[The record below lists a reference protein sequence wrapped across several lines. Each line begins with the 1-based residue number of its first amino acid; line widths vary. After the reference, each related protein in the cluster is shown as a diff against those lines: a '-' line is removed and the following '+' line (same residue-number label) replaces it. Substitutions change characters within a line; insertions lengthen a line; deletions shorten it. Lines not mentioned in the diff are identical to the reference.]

1 MTFLSPLRYPG
12 GKGLLTK
19 FAVEVLRQNV
29 HRTATYVEPFAGGAA
44 IALGLLHQGV
54 VAHAVIGDADPRIAA
69 FWRAA
74 TEQHDGLVS
83 KIRSCKVSMTTWHA
97 QREIVSR
104 GSFDDLELG
113 FATFFLNR
121 TNHSGVID
129 AGPIGGMAQEGKWL
143 LDCRFNKPHLIE
155 RLETV
160 RDLADKLTVVEGDG
174 VRLTAEKAADETAFI
189 YADPPY
195 LAKSKGLYL
204 DMMTYGQHS
213 VLAHVLTGSDAGWM
227 VSYDVDRRV
236 LDELYPESDILQ
248 FQLRHSANRTHVG
261 EEYMAFSPTCSVGDS
276 CLAALRNANWVNKP
290 GSNPA

>member
-1 MTFLSPLRYPG
+1 M
-12 GKGLLTK
+12 K
-19 FAVEVLRQNV
+19 FAAKVLRRSV
-29 HRTATYVEPFAGGAA
+29 PRTVTYVEPFAGGAA
-44 IALGLLHQGV
+44 IALGLLHQGI

-69 FWRAA
+69 FWRVA
-74 TEQHDGLVS
+74 TKQHDSLVS
-83 KIRSCKVSMTTWHA
+83 KIQDCDVSMQTWHA

-129 AGPIGGMAQEGKWL
+129 AGPIGGMEQKGKWL
-143 LDCRFNKPHLIE
+143 MNCRFNKPRLIE

-160 RDLADKLTVVEGDG
+160 RDLADKITVIEGDG
-174 VRLTAEKAADETAFI
+174 VRLTAQRADDETAFI

-204 DMMTYGQHS
+204 DMMTYGQHATLAD
-213 VLAHVLTGSDAGWM
+213 VLHRSSARWM
-227 VSYDVDRRV
+227 VSYDADSRV

-261 EEYMAFSPTCSVGDS
+261 EEYMAFSASCSVDDS
-276 CLAALRNANWVNKP
+276 CLAALRNANWVHL
-290 GSNPA
+290 SDSSLA